1 MDNFAPA
8 LNLATHLAS
17 LCYYSD
23 VTSAINWAF
32 LPIGDKSRISVR
44 LVHEESRDK
53 EYLSTMD
60 FDDHTPEEMTEV
72 GSDELLSD
80 DDLRLPEGANPLVR
94 LHAIRA
100 WLTRRQKMANLE
112 IGKAALELQQLQ
124 QDKSGTARLRRRELQ
139 ARQEQI
145 QQLQEAFQQAQQRLA
160 TYEKTETLLQECVDH
175 TTVGERLLV
184 EYYLM
189 LEEQVQ
195 NSLQAGESET
205 SLHLQ
210 VLQDVQHRVEQVSI
224 SNEEE

>member
-1 MDNFAPA
+1 
-8 LNLATHLAS
+8 
-17 LCYYSD
+17 
-23 VTSAINWAF
+23 
-32 LPIGDKSRISVR
+32 
-44 LVHEESRDK
+44 
-53 EYLSTMD
+53 MD
-60 FDDHTPEEMTEV
+60 FDDHTPEEVTEV
-72 GSDELLSD
+72 GNDELLSD

-100 WLTRRQKMANLE
+100 WLTRRQKMTNIE
-112 IGKAALELQQLQ
+112 IGEAALELQQLQ
-124 QDKSGTARLRRRELQ
+124 QDESGTARLRRRELQ

-160 TYEKTETLLQECVDH
+160 TYEETETLLQECVDH

-195 NSLQAGESET
+195 NCLQAGESET
-205 SLHLQ
+205 SPHLQ

-224 SNEEE
+224 SDEDE